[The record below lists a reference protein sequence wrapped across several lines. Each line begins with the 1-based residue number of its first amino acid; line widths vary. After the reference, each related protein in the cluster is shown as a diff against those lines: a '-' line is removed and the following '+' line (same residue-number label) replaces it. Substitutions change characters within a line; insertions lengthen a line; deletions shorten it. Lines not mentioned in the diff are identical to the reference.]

1 MKCRC
6 CDTVLT
12 DFEATRKT
20 LRGEYLDMCSGC
32 FEPIKS
38 EILVIEREDLR
49 YNDSLEPD
57 EYTLE
62 PEAD

>member
-1 MKCRC
+1 
-6 CDTVLT
+6 
-12 DFEATRKT
+12 
-20 LRGEYLDMCSGC
+20 MCSDC

>member
-1 MKCRC
+1 
-6 CDTVLT
+6 
-12 DFEATRKT
+12 
-20 LRGEYLDMCSGC
+20 MCSGC

-38 EILVIEREDLR
+38 EIIEREDLR